1 MEEDEEFHP
10 KRHWLKPQSDS
21 TFLRSAACCKI
32 SMEMFNTG
40 LNIHHGSKIKNS
52 SKTVLGSELRMIG
65 VGGSE
70 MSGSAC
76 SNGGAETLSALN
88 DAPGF
93 LCLLP
98 AECLGRIVQHL
109 RADPQRHSDLH
120 INAPAQV
127 AGTLQRVGM
136 RQI

>member
-1 MEEDEEFHP
+1 
-10 KRHWLKPQSDS
+10 
-21 TFLRSAACCKI
+21 
-32 SMEMFNTG
+32 MFG
-40 LNIHHGSKIKNS
+40 A
-52 SKTVLGSELRMIG
+52 
-65 VGGSE
+65 GGFRDVRT
-70 MSGSAC
+70 AC

-88 DAPGF
+88 DASGF

-136 RQI
+136 CQI